1 MANTAT
7 FTNNATNCAAMGSSF
22 SCNLF
27 VLAARTVLVV
37 GAFVLSVLLGLQ
49 AVAIISGIICA
60 VIISVIIINVIIRC
74 DDLPKEVQTLTAS

>member
-7 FTNNATNCAAMGSSF
+7 YTNNATNCAAMGSNF
-22 SCNLF
+22 SCNFF
-27 VLAARTVLVV
+27 VLAARTVLAV

-60 VIISVIIINVIIRC
+60 VIIISVIIIRREDIS
-74 DDLPKEVQTLTAS
+74 KEVQTFTAS